1 MNYELSD
8 KLKSAIEE
16 EIVRLACLSDIS
28 GEVVLGEDF
37 CFTPTQGMHAGYRVN
52 IFSIH
57 KNGSKIQIGERV
69 YTFGNQL
76 WRSED
81 TWLSETSG
89 GLALECRE
97 ARRAGKIVE
106 ILEIGEDAENEGDT
120 EIENGEGEEK

>member
-16 EIVRLACLSDIS
+16 EVARLACLSEMS

-37 CFTPTQGMHAGYRVN
+37 CFTPTQGRHAGFRVN
-52 IFSIH
+52 IFAIH
-57 KNGSKIQIGERV
+57 NDGSKIQVGERV
-69 YTFGNQL
+69 YTFKNHL
-76 WRSED
+76 WHSES

-97 ARRAGKIVE
+97 ARRNGKVVE
-106 ILEIGEDAENEGDT
+106 ILEIGEDAET
-120 EIENGEGEEK
+120 ENGEGEEK